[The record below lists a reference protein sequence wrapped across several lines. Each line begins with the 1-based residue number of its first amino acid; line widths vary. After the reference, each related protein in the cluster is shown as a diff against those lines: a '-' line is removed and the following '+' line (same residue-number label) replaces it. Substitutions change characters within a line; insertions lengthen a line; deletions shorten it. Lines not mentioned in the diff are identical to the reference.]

1 MANEK
6 NDSEKVSP
14 NISIIYSKELENSS
28 KIIRLLC
35 YYYLFNFQQNQ
46 ISRNDRVLE
55 LWSKILEANQNV
67 GIFKLKYLT
76 NELRYEVEYLYVIR
90 HP

>member
-46 ISRNDRVLE
+46 MSRNDRVLE

-76 NELRYEVEYLYVIR
+76 SELRYEVEYLYVIR